1 MVCGGRRWQTSPPLR
16 PQSVNNSAALGKC
29 AVDNLLWLLNLSL
42 HKNKTRT
49 GPLRICIAD
58 CFDDFNHSFE
68 RDPGVLLFVTNPQMP
83 SNPFDASN
91 NNAFAG

>member
-1 MVCGGRRWQTSPPLR
+1 MVCGGRRWQTSSRLR
-16 PQSVNNSAALGKC
+16 PQNVNNSAALDKFS
-29 AVDNLLWLLNLSL
+29 VDNLFRA
-42 HKNKTRT
+42 KTRHAPARYESASPI
-49 GPLRICIAD
+49 G
-58 CFDDFNHSFE
+58 FDDFNHSFE